1 MTQKIEG
8 VQIDTRCP
16 HCGGPGFT
24 GHCGYCGP
32 VEDNVSKTVIEDV
45 STRDDATLEVL
56 PVVEVDNGLD
66 GYADGLRKIGNIA
79 NLVSLAPIAVG
90 IYLLGHYIATG
101 MSDDNAIEAYK
112 GIGVGVNG
120 LIIAGIGYL
129 AERRANDLESATILS
144 QEV

>member
-1 MTQKIEG
+1 MEE

-32 VEDNVSKTVIEDV
+32 VEDKAEKIVIEDV
-45 STRDDATLEVL
+45 STHDDVNLEESL
-56 PVVEVDNGLD
+56 PVAEVDNGLD
-66 GYADGLRKIGNIA
+66 GYANGLRKIGNVA

-129 AERRANDLESATILS
+129 AEKRASDLESAAILS
-144 QEV
+144 QEL